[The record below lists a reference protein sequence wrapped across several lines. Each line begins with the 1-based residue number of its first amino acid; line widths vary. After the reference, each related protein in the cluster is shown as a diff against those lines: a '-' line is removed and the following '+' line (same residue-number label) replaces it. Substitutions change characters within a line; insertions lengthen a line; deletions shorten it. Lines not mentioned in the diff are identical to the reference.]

1 VDKRQRGEEE
11 RFDLVVGADGLQ
23 SATRKSVW
31 GSQGEEDRVKALG
44 AFCGFFSMPRGET
57 DSLWRRWYHAPGKK
71 SVMVRPSDQ
80 PERSTV
86 LMIVVKDDEDP
97 RLREVAK
104 VGRVGRENVAR
115 QKALLDEYFGGSGWE
130 SERLV
135 AAMHASDDFY
145 YDVVAQ
151 VKMEAWS
158 KGRVVLLGDA
168 G

>member
-1 VDKRQRGEEE
+1 M
-11 RFDLVVGADGLQ
+11 Q

-31 GSQGEEDRVKALG
+31 GSQGEEEDRVKALG
-44 AFCGFFSMPRGET
+44 AFVGFFSMPKGET
-57 DSLWRRWYHAPGKK
+57 DSLWRRWYHAPGRR

-86 LMIVVKDDEDP
+86 LMIVVKGGDDEDP

-104 VGRVGRENVAR
+104 VGGSGRANVVAR

-145 YDVVAQ
+145 YDVMAQ
-151 VKMEAWS
+151 VKMVAWS